1 LRTEKE
7 EIIIKLRREGKTW
20 DQIVH
25 KALVSHTTVKNTLAE
40 YEQSQ
45 AFELFDKGFLPTQVK
60 IQLGITSENTEKHFL
75 AHRRLTDLVD
85 LAGISKVLGKQ
96 LPDFLDFYR
105 LANSCNITPYNMNT
119 ALNLAKNIDY
129 LKEQN
134 SRMQTFLQET
144 SYAKSQE
151 GANLAEIQRQSKIAG
166 DMLMKFKGE
175 LQFIITALEKIKISG
190 DYLMIRDII
199 FEAVNSLSTERYYLL
214 AALIAVMKKI
224 QKDPTIIPLLQFPF
238 PQDLDMTAHT
248 YYHDYTLTKIISEA
262 EKLMPEVIE
271 EMTTILISGILV
283 HAQSYINSNG
293 SNRNIIQTGA
303 VTSSVS
309 LSKTE
314 VRIQPQDPVEVANPI
329 PTKQERGPEKA
340 KQMPLT
346 VSRTDLALYQ
356 LGIWNPYADAD
367 WDILDDAWYYMY

>member
-1 LRTEKE
+1 
-7 EIIIKLRREGKTW
+7 
-20 DQIVH
+20 
-25 KALVSHTTVKNTLAE
+25 
-40 YEQSQ
+40 
-45 AFELFDKGFLPTQVK
+45 
-60 IQLGITSENTEKHFL
+60 
-75 AHRRLTDLVD
+75 
-85 LAGISKVLGKQ
+85 
-96 LPDFLDFYR
+96 
-105 LANSCNITPYNMNT
+105 
-119 ALNLAKNIDY
+119 
-129 LKEQN
+129 
-134 SRMQTFLQET
+134 
-144 SYAKSQE
+144 
-151 GANLAEIQRQSKIAG
+151 
-166 DMLMKFKGE
+166 
-175 LQFIITALEKIKISG
+175 
-190 DYLMIRDII
+190 
-199 FEAVNSLSTERYYLL
+199 
-214 AALIAVMKKI
+214 MKKI